1 MLFIPNKGNAFV
13 LKMNHYHIKSLY
25 LFARIQDAVR
35 QCQTKYFVFYLPLY
49 SPFAIFVCTN
59 IGCGSA
65 MQSKILRIFL
75 AAALTFRY
83 ICKLNTDKLYFK
95 TMKVNGQIQLYPML
109 RVVLFFAFGIILGV
123 ELSGHIPLSLWFV
136 AFVSSLVL
144 AVAAKGYGIA
154 QTVMLF
160 TACLCSGGCLAEHEL
175 SSVRIDVP
183 DGEVCYEAVVVSP
196 LEESGKVMRC
206 DLLVTNWPRPVKI
219 RASIFKDARAEQL
232 KPGCGLRV
240 RSKLE
245 KPASF
250 AGSTFDYGRY
260 LLFHGYSFTTF
271 LYVDDWSEDV
281 VSFERLSL
289 VERSKIK
296 ALQLRGKL
304 LDNFK
309 KLGIDGQDY
318 AVLAAMT
325 LGERVSMSDDMTDDY
340 SVSGALHILS
350 LSGMH
355 LGIIYAMLLLLFFKR
370 RSSVI
375 VQVFIVTAVWAYV
388 FIAGLPVSAVR
399 SAVMLSVC
407 SFVNLLNRDKIS
419 LNVLA
424 VAAFSVLVVNPL
436 NLYDV
441 GFQMSFMSVMFIIVF
456 YPVFYYAMP
465 QRIRNIRVVNYIWQ
479 MTAVSLSAQL
489 GVAPLVALYFG
500 RFSCYFLLANFAVI
514 PLSAVILY
522 GVAFIMLFAWQ
533 PWLQGT
539 LSAIVVKAVELMNAS
554 VSFVASL
561 PGASIDGINTNS
573 VQVLML
579 YILMFSIYF
588 LLPYLRK
595 LWAYR

>member
-1 MLFIPNKGNAFV
+1 
-13 LKMNHYHIKSLY
+13 
-25 LFARIQDAVR
+25 
-35 QCQTKYFVFYLPLY
+35 
-49 SPFAIFVCTN
+49 
-59 IGCGSA
+59 
-65 MQSKILRIFL
+65 
-75 AAALTFRY
+75 
-83 ICKLNTDKLYFK
+83 
-95 TMKVNGQIQLYPML
+95 MKVNGQIQLYPVL
-109 RVVLFFAFGIILGV
+109 RIVLFFAIGIILGV
-123 ELSGHIPLSLWFV
+123 ELFGHISSKLWYV
-136 AFVSSLVL
+136 AFIISLVL
-144 AVAAKGYGIA
+144 AVVVKGYSIA
-154 QTVMLF
+154 QTVVLF
-160 TACLCSGGCLAEHEL
+160 MACLCLGGCLAEREL
-175 SSVRIDVP
+175 SSVRVDAP
-183 DGEVCYEAVVVSP
+183 DGEVCYEAVVVSS
-196 LEESGKVMRC
+196 LEEAGKVMRC

-219 RASIFKDARAEQL
+219 RASIFKDTRAEQL
-232 KPGCGLRV
+232 KPGNGLRV

-271 LYVDDWSEDV
+271 LYVDDWSGDV
-281 VSFERLSL
+281 VSLEKLSI

-296 ALQLRGKL
+296 ALQLRGQL

-340 SVSGALHILS
+340 SASGALHILS

-375 VQVFIVTAVWAYV
+375 VQVIIVTAVWAYI

-522 GVAFIMLFAWQ
+522 GVVFIMLFAWL
-533 PWLQGT
+533 PWLQGI
-539 LSAIVVKAVELMNAS
+539 LSTIVVKAVELMNAS

-561 PGASIDGINTNS
+561 PEASIDGISINP

-579 YILMFSIYF
+579 YILMFSVYF

-595 LWAYR
+595 LWEYR

>member
-1 MLFIPNKGNAFV
+1 
-13 LKMNHYHIKSLY
+13 
-25 LFARIQDAVR
+25 
-35 QCQTKYFVFYLPLY
+35 
-49 SPFAIFVCTN
+49 
-59 IGCGSA
+59 
-65 MQSKILRIFL
+65 
-75 AAALTFRY
+75 
-83 ICKLNTDKLYFK
+83 
-95 TMKVNGQIQLYPML
+95 MKVNGQIQLYPML

-144 AVAAKGYGIA
+144 AVAAKGYSIA

-160 TACLCSGGCLAEHEL
+160 MACLCSGGCLAEREL
-175 SSVRIDVP
+175 SSVCVDVP

-232 KPGCGLRV
+232 KPGSGLRV

-271 LYVDDWSEDV
+271 LYVDDWIGDV

-289 VERSKIK
+289 VDRSKIK

-304 LDNFK
+304 LDKFK

-325 LGERVSMSDDMTDDY
+325 LGERVSMSEEMTDDY

-375 VQVFIVTAVWAYV
+375 VQVLIVTAVWAYV

-533 PWLQGT
+533 PWLQGI

>member
-1 MLFIPNKGNAFV
+1 
-13 LKMNHYHIKSLY
+13 
-25 LFARIQDAVR
+25 
-35 QCQTKYFVFYLPLY
+35 
-49 SPFAIFVCTN
+49 
-59 IGCGSA
+59 
-65 MQSKILRIFL
+65 
-75 AAALTFRY
+75 
-83 ICKLNTDKLYFK
+83 
-95 TMKVNGQIQLYPML
+95 MKVNGQIQLYPVL
-109 RVVLFFAFGIILGV
+109 RIVLFFAIGIILGV
-123 ELSGHIPLSLWFV
+123 ELFGHISSNLWYV
-136 AFVSSLVL
+136 AFIISLVF
-144 AVAAKGYGIA
+144 AVVVKGYSIA
-154 QTVMLF
+154 QTVVLF
-160 TACLCSGGCLAEHEL
+160 MACLCLGGCLAEREL
-175 SSVRIDVP
+175 SSVRVDAP

-196 LEESGKVMRC
+196 LEDAGKVMRC

-219 RASIFKDARAEQL
+219 RASIFKDARAERL
-232 KPGCGLRV
+232 KPGNGLRV

-271 LYVDDWSEDV
+271 LYVDDWSGDV

-340 SVSGALHILS
+340 SASGALHILS

-375 VQVFIVTAVWAYV
+375 VQVIIVTAVWAYV

-407 SFVNLLNRDKIS
+407 SFVNLLNCDKIS

-522 GVAFIMLFAWQ
+522 GVVFIMLFAWL
-533 PWLQGT
+533 PWLQGI
-539 LSAIVVKAVELMNAS
+539 LSTIVVKAVELMNAS

-561 PGASIDGINTNS
+561 PEASIDGISINP

-595 LWAYR
+595 LWEYR

>member
-1 MLFIPNKGNAFV
+1 
-13 LKMNHYHIKSLY
+13 
-25 LFARIQDAVR
+25 
-35 QCQTKYFVFYLPLY
+35 
-49 SPFAIFVCTN
+49 
-59 IGCGSA
+59 
-65 MQSKILRIFL
+65 
-75 AAALTFRY
+75 
-83 ICKLNTDKLYFK
+83 
-95 TMKVNGQIQLYPML
+95 MKVNGQIQLYPVL
-109 RVVLFFAFGIILGV
+109 RIVLFFAIGIILGV
-123 ELSGHIPLSLWFV
+123 ELFGHISSKLWYV
-136 AFVSSLVL
+136 AFIISLVF
-144 AVAAKGYGIA
+144 AVVVKGYSIA
-154 QTVMLF
+154 QTVVLF
-160 TACLCSGGCLAEHEL
+160 MACLCLGGCLAEREL
-175 SSVRIDVP
+175 SSVRVDAP

-196 LEESGKVMRC
+196 LEDAGKVMRC

-219 RASIFKDARAEQL
+219 RASIFKDARAERL
-232 KPGCGLRV
+232 KPGNGLRV

-271 LYVDDWSEDV
+271 LYVDDWIGDV

-289 VERSKIK
+289 VDRSKIK

-325 LGERVSMSDDMTDDY
+325 LGERVSMSKEMTDDY
-340 SVSGALHILS
+340 SASGALHILS

-375 VQVFIVTAVWAYV
+375 VQVIIVTAVWAYV

-522 GVAFIMLFAWQ
+522 GVVFIMLFAWL
-533 PWLQGT
+533 PWLQGI
-539 LSAIVVKAVELMNAS
+539 LSVIVVKAVELMNAG

-561 PGASIDGINTNS
+561 PGASIDGINTNP
-573 VQVLML
+573 VQVSML

-595 LWAYR
+595 LWEYR

>member
-1 MLFIPNKGNAFV
+1 
-13 LKMNHYHIKSLY
+13 
-25 LFARIQDAVR
+25 
-35 QCQTKYFVFYLPLY
+35 
-49 SPFAIFVCTN
+49 
-59 IGCGSA
+59 
-65 MQSKILRIFL
+65 
-75 AAALTFRY
+75 
-83 ICKLNTDKLYFK
+83 
-95 TMKVNGQIQLYPML
+95 MKVNGQIQLYPVL
-109 RVVLFFAFGIILGV
+109 RIVLFFAIGIILGV
-123 ELSGHIPLSLWFV
+123 ELFGHISSKLWYV
-136 AFVSSLVL
+136 AFIISLVL
-144 AVAAKGYGIA
+144 AVVVKGYSIA
-154 QTVMLF
+154 QTVVLF
-160 TACLCSGGCLAEHEL
+160 MACLCLGGCLAEREL
-175 SSVRIDVP
+175 SSVRVDAP

-196 LEESGKVMRC
+196 LEDAGKVMRC

-219 RASIFKDARAEQL
+219 RASIFKDARAERL
-232 KPGCGLRV
+232 KPGNGLRV

-271 LYVDDWSEDV
+271 LYVDDWSGDV
-281 VSFERLSL
+281 VSLEKLSI

-325 LGERVSMSDDMTDDY
+325 LGERVSMSDEMTDDY
-340 SVSGALHILS
+340 SASGALHILS

-375 VQVFIVTAVWAYV
+375 VQVIIVTAVWAYV

-522 GVAFIMLFAWQ
+522 GVVFIMLFAWL
-533 PWLQGT
+533 PWLQGI
-539 LSAIVVKAVELMNAS
+539 LSTIVVKAVELMNAS

-561 PGASIDGINTNS
+561 PEASIDGISINP

-595 LWAYR
+595 LWEYR

>member
-1 MLFIPNKGNAFV
+1 
-13 LKMNHYHIKSLY
+13 
-25 LFARIQDAVR
+25 
-35 QCQTKYFVFYLPLY
+35 
-49 SPFAIFVCTN
+49 
-59 IGCGSA
+59 
-65 MQSKILRIFL
+65 
-75 AAALTFRY
+75 
-83 ICKLNTDKLYFK
+83 
-95 TMKVNGQIQLYPML
+95 MKVNGQIQLYPML

-175 SSVRIDVP
+175 SSVRVDAP

-196 LEESGKVMRC
+196 LEEAGKVMRC
-206 DLLVTNWPRPVKI
+206 DLLITNWPRPVKI

-232 KPGCGLRV
+232 NPGCGLRV

-271 LYVDDWSEDV
+271 LYVDDWSGDV
-281 VSFERLSL
+281 VCFERLSL

-340 SVSGALHILS
+340 SASGALHILS

-533 PWLQGT
+533 PWLQGI

>member
-1 MLFIPNKGNAFV
+1 M
-13 LKMNHYHIKSLY
+13 
-25 LFARIQDAVR
+25 
-35 QCQTKYFVFYLPLY
+35 
-49 SPFAIFVCTN
+49 
-59 IGCGSA
+59 
-65 MQSKILRIFL
+65 
-75 AAALTFRY
+75 
-83 ICKLNTDKLYFK
+83 
-95 TMKVNGQIQLYPML
+95 
-109 RVVLFFAFGIILGV
+109 LFFAIGIILGV
-123 ELSGHIPLSLWFV
+123 ELFGHISSKLWYV
-136 AFVSSLVL
+136 AFIISLVF
-144 AVAAKGYGIA
+144 AVVVKGYSIA
-154 QTVMLF
+154 QTVVLF
-160 TACLCSGGCLAEHEL
+160 MACLCLGGCLAEREL
-175 SSVRIDVP
+175 SSVRVDAP

-196 LEESGKVMRC
+196 LEDAGKVMRC
-206 DLLVTNWPRPVKI
+206 DLLVTNRPRPVKI
-219 RASIFKDARAEQL
+219 RASIFKDARAERL
-232 KPGCGLRV
+232 KPGNGLRV

-271 LYVDDWSEDV
+271 LYVDDWSGDV

-340 SVSGALHILS
+340 SASGALHILS

-375 VQVFIVTAVWAYV
+375 VQVIIVTAVWAYV

-407 SFVNLLNRDKIS
+407 SFVNLLNCDKIS

-522 GVAFIMLFAWQ
+522 GVVFIMLFAWL
-533 PWLQGT
+533 PWLQGI
-539 LSAIVVKAVELMNAS
+539 LSTIVVKAVELMNAS

-561 PGASIDGINTNS
+561 PEASIDGISINP

-595 LWAYR
+595 LWEYR

>member
-1 MLFIPNKGNAFV
+1 
-13 LKMNHYHIKSLY
+13 
-25 LFARIQDAVR
+25 
-35 QCQTKYFVFYLPLY
+35 
-49 SPFAIFVCTN
+49 
-59 IGCGSA
+59 
-65 MQSKILRIFL
+65 
-75 AAALTFRY
+75 
-83 ICKLNTDKLYFK
+83 
-95 TMKVNGQIQLYPML
+95 MKVNGQIQLYPVL
-109 RVVLFFAFGIILGV
+109 RIVLFFAIGIILGV
-123 ELSGHIPLSLWFV
+123 ELFGHISSKLWYV
-136 AFVSSLVL
+136 AFIISLVL
-144 AVAAKGYGIA
+144 AVVVKGYSIA
-154 QTVMLF
+154 QTVVLF
-160 TACLCSGGCLAEHEL
+160 MACLCSGGCLAEREL
-175 SSVRIDVP
+175 SSVRVDAP

-196 LEESGKVMRC
+196 LEEAGKVMRC
-206 DLLVTNWPRPVKI
+206 DLLITNWPRPVKI
-219 RASIFKDARAEQL
+219 RASIFKDARAERL
-232 KPGCGLRV
+232 EPGNGLRV

-271 LYVDDWSEDV
+271 LYVDDWSGDV

-289 VERSKIK
+289 VDRSKIK

-309 KLGIDGQDY
+309 KLGIEGQDY

-340 SVSGALHILS
+340 SASGALHILS

-375 VQVFIVTAVWAYV
+375 VQVIIVTAVWAYV

-456 YPVFYYAMP
+456 YPVFYYVMP
-465 QRIRNIRVVNYIWQ
+465 QRIRNICIVNYIWQ

-522 GVAFIMLFAWQ
+522 GVAFIMLFAWL
-533 PWLQGT
+533 PWLQGI

-561 PGASIDGINTNS
+561 PAASIDGISINP

-595 LWAYR
+595 LWEYR

>member
-1 MLFIPNKGNAFV
+1 
-13 LKMNHYHIKSLY
+13 
-25 LFARIQDAVR
+25 
-35 QCQTKYFVFYLPLY
+35 
-49 SPFAIFVCTN
+49 
-59 IGCGSA
+59 
-65 MQSKILRIFL
+65 
-75 AAALTFRY
+75 
-83 ICKLNTDKLYFK
+83 
-95 TMKVNGQIQLYPML
+95 MKVNGQIQLYPVL
-109 RVVLFFAFGIILGV
+109 RIVLFFAIGIILGV
-123 ELSGHIPLSLWFV
+123 ELFGHISSKLWYV
-136 AFVSSLVL
+136 AFIISLVL
-144 AVAAKGYGIA
+144 AVVVKGYSIA
-154 QTVMLF
+154 QTVVLF
-160 TACLCSGGCLAEHEL
+160 MACLCLGGCLAEREL
-175 SSVRIDVP
+175 SSLRVDAP

-196 LEESGKVMRC
+196 LEEAGKVMRC
-206 DLLVTNWPRPVKI
+206 DLLITNWLRPVKI

-232 KPGCGLRV
+232 KPGSGLRV

-271 LYVDDWSEDV
+271 LYVDDWSGDV
-281 VSFERLSL
+281 VSLEKLSI

-325 LGERVSMSDDMTDDY
+325 LGERVSMSKEMTDDY

-375 VQVFIVTAVWAYV
+375 VQVIIVTAVWAYV

-424 VAAFSVLVVNPL
+424 VAAFSVLVVSPL

-456 YPVFYYAMP
+456 YPVFYYVMP

-533 PWLQGT
+533 PWLQGI
-539 LSAIVVKAVELMNAS
+539 LSTIVVKSVELMNTS

-561 PGASIDGINTNS
+561 PGASIDGISTNS

-595 LWAYR
+595 IWAYR

>member
-1 MLFIPNKGNAFV
+1 
-13 LKMNHYHIKSLY
+13 
-25 LFARIQDAVR
+25 
-35 QCQTKYFVFYLPLY
+35 
-49 SPFAIFVCTN
+49 
-59 IGCGSA
+59 
-65 MQSKILRIFL
+65 
-75 AAALTFRY
+75 
-83 ICKLNTDKLYFK
+83 
-95 TMKVNGQIQLYPML
+95 MKVNGQIQLYPVL
-109 RVVLFFAFGIILGV
+109 RIVLFFAIGIILGV
-123 ELSGHIPLSLWFV
+123 ELFGHISSKLWYV
-136 AFVSSLVL
+136 AFIISLVL
-144 AVAAKGYGIA
+144 AVVVKGYSIA
-154 QTVMLF
+154 QTVVLF
-160 TACLCSGGCLAEHEL
+160 MACLCSGGCLAEREL
-175 SSVRIDVP
+175 SSVRVDAP

-196 LEESGKVMRC
+196 LEEAGKVMRC
-206 DLLVTNWPRPVKI
+206 DLLITNWPRPVKI
-219 RASIFKDARAEQL
+219 RASIFKDARAERL
-232 KPGCGLRV
+232 EPGNGLRV

-271 LYVDDWSEDV
+271 LYVDDWSGDV

-289 VERSKIK
+289 VDRSKIK

-309 KLGIDGQDY
+309 KLGIEGQDY

-340 SVSGALHILS
+340 SASGALHILS

-375 VQVFIVTAVWAYV
+375 VQVIIVTAVWAYV

-533 PWLQGT
+533 PWLQGI

>member
-1 MLFIPNKGNAFV
+1 
-13 LKMNHYHIKSLY
+13 
-25 LFARIQDAVR
+25 
-35 QCQTKYFVFYLPLY
+35 
-49 SPFAIFVCTN
+49 
-59 IGCGSA
+59 
-65 MQSKILRIFL
+65 
-75 AAALTFRY
+75 
-83 ICKLNTDKLYFK
+83 
-95 TMKVNGQIQLYPML
+95 MKVNGQIQLYPML

-232 KPGCGLRV
+232 KPGSGLRV

-533 PWLQGT
+533 PWLQGI
-539 LSAIVVKAVELMNAS
+539 LSTIVVKSVELMNTS

-561 PGASIDGINTNS
+561 PGASIDGISTNS

-595 LWAYR
+595 LWEYR

>member
-1 MLFIPNKGNAFV
+1 
-13 LKMNHYHIKSLY
+13 
-25 LFARIQDAVR
+25 
-35 QCQTKYFVFYLPLY
+35 
-49 SPFAIFVCTN
+49 
-59 IGCGSA
+59 
-65 MQSKILRIFL
+65 
-75 AAALTFRY
+75 
-83 ICKLNTDKLYFK
+83 
-95 TMKVNGQIQLYPML
+95 MKVNGQIQLCPVL
-109 RVVLFFAFGIILGV
+109 RIVLFFAIGIILGV
-123 ELSGHIPLSLWFV
+123 ELFGHISSKLWYV
-136 AFVSSLVL
+136 AFIISLVL
-144 AVAAKGYGIA
+144 AVVVKGYSIA
-154 QTVMLF
+154 QTVVLF
-160 TACLCSGGCLAEHEL
+160 MACLCLGGCLAEREL
-175 SSVRIDVP
+175 SSVRVDVP

-196 LEESGKVMRC
+196 LEEAGKVMRC
-206 DLLVTNWPRPVKI
+206 DLLITNWLRPVKI
-219 RASIFKDARAEQL
+219 RASIFKDARAERL
-232 KPGCGLRV
+232 EPGNGLRV

-271 LYVDDWSEDV
+271 LYVDDWSGDV

-289 VERSKIK
+289 VDRSKIK

-325 LGERVSMSDDMTDDY
+325 LGERVSMSKEMTDDY
-340 SVSGALHILS
+340 SASGALHILS

-375 VQVFIVTAVWAYV
+375 VQVIIVTAVWAYV

-456 YPVFYYAMP
+456 YPVFYYVMP
-465 QRIRNIRVVNYIWQ
+465 QRIRNICIVNYIWQ

-533 PWLQGT
+533 PWLQGI

-561 PGASIDGINTNS
+561 PGASIDGISINP

-595 LWAYR
+595 LWEYR

>member
-1 MLFIPNKGNAFV
+1 
-13 LKMNHYHIKSLY
+13 
-25 LFARIQDAVR
+25 
-35 QCQTKYFVFYLPLY
+35 
-49 SPFAIFVCTN
+49 
-59 IGCGSA
+59 
-65 MQSKILRIFL
+65 
-75 AAALTFRY
+75 
-83 ICKLNTDKLYFK
+83 
-95 TMKVNGQIQLYPML
+95 MKVNGQIQLYPVL
-109 RVVLFFAFGIILGV
+109 RIVLFFAIGIILGV
-123 ELSGHIPLSLWFV
+123 ELFGHISSKLWYV
-136 AFVSSLVL
+136 AFIISLVL
-144 AVAAKGYGIA
+144 AVVVKGYSIA
-154 QTVMLF
+154 QTVVLF
-160 TACLCSGGCLAEHEL
+160 MACLCLGGCLAEREL
-175 SSVRIDVP
+175 SSVRVDAP

-196 LEESGKVMRC
+196 LEEAGKVMRC

-219 RASIFKDARAEQL
+219 RASIFKDARAERL
-232 KPGCGLRV
+232 EPGNGLRV

-271 LYVDDWSEDV
+271 LYVDDWSGDV

-289 VERSKIK
+289 VDRSKIK

-309 KLGIDGQDY
+309 KLGIEGQDY

-340 SVSGALHILS
+340 SASGALHILS

-375 VQVFIVTAVWAYV
+375 VQVIIVTAVWAYV

-456 YPVFYYAMP
+456 YPVFYYVMP

-522 GVAFIMLFAWQ
+522 GVAFIMLFAWL
-533 PWLQGT
+533 PWLQGI
-539 LSAIVVKAVELMNAS
+539 LSAIVVKSVELMNAC
-554 VSFVASL
+554 VSFIASL
-561 PGASIDGINTNS
+561 PGASIDGISTNS

>member
-1 MLFIPNKGNAFV
+1 
-13 LKMNHYHIKSLY
+13 
-25 LFARIQDAVR
+25 
-35 QCQTKYFVFYLPLY
+35 
-49 SPFAIFVCTN
+49 
-59 IGCGSA
+59 
-65 MQSKILRIFL
+65 
-75 AAALTFRY
+75 
-83 ICKLNTDKLYFK
+83 
-95 TMKVNGQIQLYPML
+95 MKVNGQIQLYPVL
-109 RVVLFFAFGIILGV
+109 RIVLFFAIGIILGV
-123 ELSGHIPLSLWFV
+123 ELFGHISSKLWYV
-136 AFVSSLVL
+136 AFIISLVL
-144 AVAAKGYGIA
+144 AMVVKGYSIA
-154 QTVMLF
+154 QTVVLF
-160 TACLCSGGCLAEHEL
+160 MACLCLGGCLAEREL
-175 SSVRIDVP
+175 SSVRVDAP

-196 LEESGKVMRC
+196 LEDAGKVMRC

-232 KPGCGLRV
+232 KPGNGLRV

-271 LYVDDWSEDV
+271 LYVDDWSGDV
-281 VSFERLSL
+281 VSLEKLSI

-296 ALQLRGKL
+296 ALQLRGQL

-325 LGERVSMSDDMTDDY
+325 LGERVSMSEEMTDDY

-456 YPVFYYAMP
+456 YPVFYYIMP

-522 GVAFIMLFAWQ
+522 GVVFIMLFAWL
-533 PWLQGT
+533 PWLQGI

-561 PGASIDGINTNS
+561 PGASIDGISTNP

>member
-1 MLFIPNKGNAFV
+1 
-13 LKMNHYHIKSLY
+13 
-25 LFARIQDAVR
+25 
-35 QCQTKYFVFYLPLY
+35 
-49 SPFAIFVCTN
+49 
-59 IGCGSA
+59 
-65 MQSKILRIFL
+65 
-75 AAALTFRY
+75 
-83 ICKLNTDKLYFK
+83 
-95 TMKVNGQIQLYPML
+95 MKVNGQIQLYPVL
-109 RVVLFFAFGIILGV
+109 RIVLFFAIGIILGV
-123 ELSGHIPLSLWFV
+123 ELFGHISSKLWYV
-136 AFVSSLVL
+136 AFIISLVL
-144 AVAAKGYGIA
+144 AVVVKGYSIA
-154 QTVMLF
+154 QTVVLF
-160 TACLCSGGCLAEHEL
+160 MACLCLGGCLAEREL
-175 SSVRIDVP
+175 SSVRVDVP

-196 LEESGKVMRC
+196 LEEAGKVMRC
-206 DLLVTNWPRPVKI
+206 DLLITNWLRPVKI
-219 RASIFKDARAEQL
+219 RASIFKDARAERL
-232 KPGCGLRV
+232 EPGNGLRV

-271 LYVDDWSEDV
+271 LYVDDWSGDV

-289 VERSKIK
+289 VDRSKIK

-325 LGERVSMSDDMTDDY
+325 LGERVSMSKEMTDDY
-340 SVSGALHILS
+340 SASGALHILS

-375 VQVFIVTAVWAYV
+375 VQVIIVTAVWAYV

-456 YPVFYYAMP
+456 YPVFYYVMP

-500 RFSCYFLLANFAVI
+500 RFSCYFLLANFAAI

-533 PWLQGT
+533 PWLQGI

-561 PGASIDGINTNS
+561 PGASIDGISINP

-588 LLPYLRK
+588 LLPYLSK
-595 LWAYR
+595 LWEYR

>member
-1 MLFIPNKGNAFV
+1 
-13 LKMNHYHIKSLY
+13 
-25 LFARIQDAVR
+25 
-35 QCQTKYFVFYLPLY
+35 
-49 SPFAIFVCTN
+49 
-59 IGCGSA
+59 
-65 MQSKILRIFL
+65 
-75 AAALTFRY
+75 
-83 ICKLNTDKLYFK
+83 
-95 TMKVNGQIQLYPML
+95 MKVNGQIQLYPVL
-109 RVVLFFAFGIILGV
+109 RIVLFFAIGIILGV
-123 ELSGHIPLSLWFV
+123 ELFGHISSKLWYV
-136 AFVSSLVL
+136 AFIISLVL
-144 AVAAKGYGIA
+144 AVVVKGYSIA
-154 QTVMLF
+154 QTVVLF
-160 TACLCSGGCLAEHEL
+160 MACLCSGGCLAEREL
-175 SSVRIDVP
+175 SSVRVDAP

-196 LEESGKVMRC
+196 LEEAGKVMRC
-206 DLLVTNWPRPVKI
+206 DLLITNWPRPVKI
-219 RASIFKDARAEQL
+219 RASIFKDARAERL
-232 KPGCGLRV
+232 EPGNGLRV

-271 LYVDDWSEDV
+271 LYVDDWSGDV

-289 VERSKIK
+289 VDRSKIK

-309 KLGIDGQDY
+309 KLGIEGQDY

-340 SVSGALHILS
+340 SASGALHILS

-375 VQVFIVTAVWAYV
+375 VQVIIVTAVWAYV

-456 YPVFYYAMP
+456 YPVFYYVMP

-533 PWLQGT
+533 PWLQGI

-554 VSFVASL
+554 VSFIASL
-561 PGASIDGINTNS
+561 PGASIDGISTNS

>member
-1 MLFIPNKGNAFV
+1 
-13 LKMNHYHIKSLY
+13 
-25 LFARIQDAVR
+25 
-35 QCQTKYFVFYLPLY
+35 
-49 SPFAIFVCTN
+49 
-59 IGCGSA
+59 
-65 MQSKILRIFL
+65 
-75 AAALTFRY
+75 
-83 ICKLNTDKLYFK
+83 
-95 TMKVNGQIQLYPML
+95 MKVNGQIQLYPVL
-109 RVVLFFAFGIILGV
+109 RIVLFFAIGIILGV
-123 ELSGHIPLSLWFV
+123 ELFGHISSKLWYV
-136 AFVSSLVL
+136 AFIISLVL
-144 AVAAKGYGIA
+144 AVVVKGYSIA
-154 QTVMLF
+154 QTVVLF
-160 TACLCSGGCLAEHEL
+160 MACLCSGGCLAEREL
-175 SSVRIDVP
+175 SSVRVDAP

-196 LEESGKVMRC
+196 LEEAGKVMRC
-206 DLLVTNWPRPVKI
+206 DLLITNWPRPVKI
-219 RASIFKDARAEQL
+219 RASIFKDARAERL
-232 KPGCGLRV
+232 EPGNGLRV

-271 LYVDDWSEDV
+271 LYVDDWSGDV

-289 VERSKIK
+289 VDRSKIK

-309 KLGIDGQDY
+309 KLGIEGQDY

-325 LGERVSMSDDMTDDY
+325 LGERVSMSYDMTDDY
-340 SVSGALHILS
+340 SASGALHILS

-375 VQVFIVTAVWAYV
+375 VQVIIVTAVWAYV

-456 YPVFYYAMP
+456 YPVFYYVMP
-465 QRIRNIRVVNYIWQ
+465 QRIRNICIVNYIWQ

-522 GVAFIMLFAWQ
+522 GVAFIMLFAWL
-533 PWLQGT
+533 PWLQGI

-561 PGASIDGINTNS
+561 PAASIDGISINP

-588 LLPYLRK
+588 LLPYLSK
-595 LWAYR
+595 LWEYR

>member
-1 MLFIPNKGNAFV
+1 
-13 LKMNHYHIKSLY
+13 
-25 LFARIQDAVR
+25 
-35 QCQTKYFVFYLPLY
+35 
-49 SPFAIFVCTN
+49 
-59 IGCGSA
+59 
-65 MQSKILRIFL
+65 
-75 AAALTFRY
+75 
-83 ICKLNTDKLYFK
+83 
-95 TMKVNGQIQLYPML
+95 MKVNGQIQLYPVL
-109 RVVLFFAFGIILGV
+109 RIVLFFAIGIILGV
-123 ELSGHIPLSLWFV
+123 ELFGHISSKLWYV
-136 AFVSSLVL
+136 AFIISLVL
-144 AVAAKGYGIA
+144 AVVVKGYSIA
-154 QTVMLF
+154 QTVVLF
-160 TACLCSGGCLAEHEL
+160 MACLCLGGCLAEREL
-175 SSVRIDVP
+175 SSVRVDAP

-196 LEESGKVMRC
+196 LEEAGKVMRC

-219 RASIFKDARAEQL
+219 RASIFKDARAERL
-232 KPGCGLRV
+232 KPGNGLRV

-271 LYVDDWSEDV
+271 LYVDDWSGDV
-281 VSFERLSL
+281 VSLEKLSI

-296 ALQLRGKL
+296 ALQLRGQL

-309 KLGIDGQDY
+309 KLGIEGQDY

-340 SVSGALHILS
+340 STSGALHILS

-375 VQVFIVTAVWAYV
+375 VQVIIVTAVWAYV

-456 YPVFYYAMP
+456 YPVFYYVMP

-522 GVAFIMLFAWQ
+522 GVVFIMLFAWL
-533 PWLQGT
+533 PWLQGI

-561 PGASIDGINTNS
+561 PEASIDGISINP

-579 YILMFSIYF
+579 YILMFSVYF

-595 LWAYR
+595 LWEYR

>member
-1 MLFIPNKGNAFV
+1 
-13 LKMNHYHIKSLY
+13 
-25 LFARIQDAVR
+25 
-35 QCQTKYFVFYLPLY
+35 
-49 SPFAIFVCTN
+49 
-59 IGCGSA
+59 
-65 MQSKILRIFL
+65 
-75 AAALTFRY
+75 
-83 ICKLNTDKLYFK
+83 
-95 TMKVNGQIQLYPML
+95 MKVNGQIQLYPML

-144 AVAAKGYGIA
+144 AVAANGYGIA

-160 TACLCSGGCLAEHEL
+160 TACLCSGGCLAEHEF
-175 SSVRIDVP
+175 SSVRVDAP

-232 KPGCGLRV
+232 KPGSGLRV

-296 ALQLRGKL
+296 ALQLRGQL

-309 KLGIDGQDY
+309 KLGIEGQDY

-375 VQVFIVTAVWAYV
+375 VQVIIVTAVWAYV

-407 SFVNLLNRDKIS
+407 SFVNMLNRDKIS

-456 YPVFYYAMP
+456 YPVFYYVMP

-533 PWLQGT
+533 PWLQGV
-539 LSAIVVKAVELMNAS
+539 LSVIVVKSVELMNAS

-573 VQVLML
+573 VQVSML

-595 LWAYR
+595 LWEYR

>member
-1 MLFIPNKGNAFV
+1 
-13 LKMNHYHIKSLY
+13 
-25 LFARIQDAVR
+25 
-35 QCQTKYFVFYLPLY
+35 
-49 SPFAIFVCTN
+49 
-59 IGCGSA
+59 
-65 MQSKILRIFL
+65 
-75 AAALTFRY
+75 
-83 ICKLNTDKLYFK
+83 
-95 TMKVNGQIQLYPML
+95 MKVNGQIQLYPVL
-109 RVVLFFAFGIILGV
+109 RIVLFFAIGIILGV
-123 ELSGHIPLSLWFV
+123 ELFGHISSKLWYV
-136 AFVSSLVL
+136 AFIILLVF
-144 AVAAKGYGIA
+144 AVVVKGYSIA
-154 QTVMLF
+154 QTVVLF
-160 TACLCSGGCLAEHEL
+160 MACLCLGGCLAEREL
-175 SSVRIDVP
+175 SSVRVDAP

-196 LEESGKVMRC
+196 LEEAGKVMRC

-219 RASIFKDARAEQL
+219 RASIFKDARSEQL

-271 LYVDDWSEDV
+271 LYVDDWSGDV
-281 VSFERLSL
+281 VSLEKLSI

-296 ALQLRGKL
+296 ALQLRGQL

-309 KLGIDGQDY
+309 KLGIEGQDY

-340 SVSGALHILS
+340 STSGALHILS

-375 VQVFIVTAVWAYV
+375 VQVIIVTAVWAYV

-522 GVAFIMLFAWQ
+522 GVVFIMLFAWL
-533 PWLQGT
+533 PWLQGI
-539 LSAIVVKAVELMNAS
+539 LSTIVVKAVELMNAS

-561 PGASIDGINTNS
+561 PEASIDGISINP

-595 LWAYR
+595 LWEYR

>member
-1 MLFIPNKGNAFV
+1 
-13 LKMNHYHIKSLY
+13 
-25 LFARIQDAVR
+25 
-35 QCQTKYFVFYLPLY
+35 
-49 SPFAIFVCTN
+49 
-59 IGCGSA
+59 
-65 MQSKILRIFL
+65 
-75 AAALTFRY
+75 
-83 ICKLNTDKLYFK
+83 
-95 TMKVNGQIQLYPML
+95 MKVNGQIQLYPVL
-109 RVVLFFAFGIILGV
+109 RIVLFFAIGIILGV
-123 ELSGHIPLSLWFV
+123 ELFGHISSKLWYV
-136 AFVSSLVL
+136 AFIISLVL
-144 AVAAKGYGIA
+144 AVVVKGYSIA
-154 QTVMLF
+154 QTVVLF
-160 TACLCSGGCLAEHEL
+160 MACLCSGGCLAEREL
-175 SSVRIDVP
+175 SSVRVDAP

-196 LEESGKVMRC
+196 LEEAGKVMRC
-206 DLLVTNWPRPVKI
+206 DLLITNWPRPVKI
-219 RASIFKDARAEQL
+219 RASIFKDARAERL
-232 KPGCGLRV
+232 EPGNGLRV

-271 LYVDDWSEDV
+271 LYVDDWSGDV

-289 VERSKIK
+289 VDRSKIK

-309 KLGIDGQDY
+309 KLGIEGQDY

-340 SVSGALHILS
+340 SASGALHILS

-375 VQVFIVTAVWAYV
+375 VQVIIVTAVWAYV
-388 FIAGLPVSAVR
+388 FIAGLPMSAVR

-456 YPVFYYAMP
+456 YPVFYYVMP
-465 QRIRNIRVVNYIWQ
+465 QRIRNICIVNYIWQ

-522 GVAFIMLFAWQ
+522 GVAFIMLFAWL
-533 PWLQGT
+533 PWLQGI

-561 PGASIDGINTNS
+561 PAASIDGISINP

-588 LLPYLRK
+588 LLPYLSK
-595 LWAYR
+595 LWEYR

>member
-1 MLFIPNKGNAFV
+1 
-13 LKMNHYHIKSLY
+13 
-25 LFARIQDAVR
+25 
-35 QCQTKYFVFYLPLY
+35 
-49 SPFAIFVCTN
+49 
-59 IGCGSA
+59 
-65 MQSKILRIFL
+65 
-75 AAALTFRY
+75 
-83 ICKLNTDKLYFK
+83 
-95 TMKVNGQIQLYPML
+95 MKVNGQIQLYPVL
-109 RVVLFFAFGIILGV
+109 RIVLFFAIGIILGV
-123 ELSGHIPLSLWFV
+123 ELFGHISSKLWYV
-136 AFVSSLVL
+136 AFIISLVL
-144 AVAAKGYGIA
+144 AVVVKGYSIA
-154 QTVMLF
+154 QTVVLF
-160 TACLCSGGCLAEHEL
+160 MACLCLGGCLAEREL
-175 SSVRIDVP
+175 SSVRVDVP

-196 LEESGKVMRC
+196 LEEAGKVMRC
-206 DLLVTNWPRPVKI
+206 DLLITNWPRPVKI

-232 KPGCGLRV
+232 KPGNGLRV

-250 AGSTFDYGRY
+250 AGSTFDYGCY

-271 LYVDDWSEDV
+271 LYVDDWSGDV
-281 VSFERLSL
+281 VSLEKLSI

-296 ALQLRGKL
+296 ALQLRGQL

-309 KLGIDGQDY
+309 KLGIEGQDY

-340 SVSGALHILS
+340 SASGALHILS

-375 VQVFIVTAVWAYV
+375 VQVIIVTAVWAYV

-456 YPVFYYAMP
+456 YPVFYYVMP

-522 GVAFIMLFAWQ
+522 GVVFIMLFAWL
-533 PWLQGT
+533 PWLQGI
-539 LSAIVVKAVELMNAS
+539 LSVIVVKAVELMNAG

-561 PGASIDGINTNS
+561 PGASIDGINTNP
-573 VQVLML
+573 VQVSML

-595 LWAYR
+595 LWEYR

>member
-1 MLFIPNKGNAFV
+1 
-13 LKMNHYHIKSLY
+13 
-25 LFARIQDAVR
+25 
-35 QCQTKYFVFYLPLY
+35 
-49 SPFAIFVCTN
+49 
-59 IGCGSA
+59 
-65 MQSKILRIFL
+65 
-75 AAALTFRY
+75 
-83 ICKLNTDKLYFK
+83 
-95 TMKVNGQIQLYPML
+95 MKVNGQIQLYPVL
-109 RVVLFFAFGIILGV
+109 RIVLFFAIGIILGV
-123 ELSGHIPLSLWFV
+123 ELFGHISSKLWYV
-136 AFVSSLVL
+136 AFIILLVF
-144 AVAAKGYGIA
+144 AVVVKGYSIA
-154 QTVMLF
+154 QTVVLF
-160 TACLCSGGCLAEHEL
+160 MACLCLGGCLAEREL
-175 SSVRIDVP
+175 SSVRVDAP

-196 LEESGKVMRC
+196 LEDAGKVMRC

-219 RASIFKDARAEQL
+219 RASIFKDARAERL
-232 KPGCGLRV
+232 KPGNGLRV

-271 LYVDDWSEDV
+271 LYVDDWIGDV

-289 VERSKIK
+289 VDRSKIK

-309 KLGIDGQDY
+309 KLGIEGQDY

-340 SVSGALHILS
+340 SASGALHILS

-375 VQVFIVTAVWAYV
+375 VQVIIVTAVWAYV

-456 YPVFYYAMP
+456 YPVFYYVMP

-522 GVAFIMLFAWQ
+522 GVVFIMLFAWL
-533 PWLQGT
+533 PWLQGI
-539 LSAIVVKAVELMNAS
+539 LSTIVVKSVELMNTS

-595 LWAYR
+595 LWEYR

>member
-1 MLFIPNKGNAFV
+1 
-13 LKMNHYHIKSLY
+13 
-25 LFARIQDAVR
+25 
-35 QCQTKYFVFYLPLY
+35 
-49 SPFAIFVCTN
+49 
-59 IGCGSA
+59 
-65 MQSKILRIFL
+65 
-75 AAALTFRY
+75 
-83 ICKLNTDKLYFK
+83 
-95 TMKVNGQIQLYPML
+95 MKVNGQIQLYPVL
-109 RVVLFFAFGIILGV
+109 RIVLFFAIGIILGV
-123 ELSGHIPLSLWFV
+123 ELFGHISSKLWYV
-136 AFVSSLVL
+136 AFIISLVL
-144 AVAAKGYGIA
+144 AVVVKGYSIA
-154 QTVMLF
+154 QTVVLF
-160 TACLCSGGCLAEHEL
+160 MACLCSGGCLAEREL
-175 SSVRIDVP
+175 SSVRVDAP

-196 LEESGKVMRC
+196 LEEAGKVMRC
-206 DLLVTNWPRPVKI
+206 DLLITNWPRPVKI
-219 RASIFKDARAEQL
+219 RASIFKDARAERL
-232 KPGCGLRV
+232 EPGNGLRV

-245 KPASF
+245 NPASF

-271 LYVDDWSEDV
+271 LYVDDWSGDV

-289 VERSKIK
+289 VDRSKIK

-309 KLGIDGQDY
+309 KLGIEGQDY

-340 SVSGALHILS
+340 SASGALHILS

-375 VQVFIVTAVWAYV
+375 VQVIIVTAVWAYV

-456 YPVFYYAMP
+456 YPVFYYVMP

-514 PLSAVILY
+514 PLSTVILY

-533 PWLQGT
+533 PWLQGI
-539 LSAIVVKAVELMNAS
+539 LSTIVVKSVELMNTS

-561 PGASIDGINTNS
+561 PGASIDGISINP

-588 LLPYLRK
+588 LLPYLSK
-595 LWAYR
+595 LWEYR

>member
-1 MLFIPNKGNAFV
+1 
-13 LKMNHYHIKSLY
+13 
-25 LFARIQDAVR
+25 
-35 QCQTKYFVFYLPLY
+35 
-49 SPFAIFVCTN
+49 
-59 IGCGSA
+59 
-65 MQSKILRIFL
+65 
-75 AAALTFRY
+75 
-83 ICKLNTDKLYFK
+83 
-95 TMKVNGQIQLYPML
+95 MKVNGQIQLYPVL
-109 RVVLFFAFGIILGV
+109 RIVLFFAIGIILGV
-123 ELSGHIPLSLWFV
+123 ELFGHISSKLWYV
-136 AFVSSLVL
+136 AFIISLVL
-144 AVAAKGYGIA
+144 AVVVKGYSIA
-154 QTVMLF
+154 QTVVLF
-160 TACLCSGGCLAEHEL
+160 MACLCSGGCLAEREL
-175 SSVRIDVP
+175 SSVRVDAP

-196 LEESGKVMRC
+196 LEEAGKVMRC
-206 DLLVTNWPRPVKI
+206 DLLITNWPRPVKI
-219 RASIFKDARAEQL
+219 RASIFKDARAERL
-232 KPGCGLRV
+232 EPGNGLRV

-271 LYVDDWSEDV
+271 LYVDDWSGDV

-289 VERSKIK
+289 VDRSKIK

-304 LDNFK
+304 LDNLK
-309 KLGIDGQDY
+309 KLGIEGQDY

-340 SVSGALHILS
+340 SASGALHILS

-375 VQVFIVTAVWAYV
+375 VQVIIVTAVWAYV

-456 YPVFYYAMP
+456 YPVFYYVMP

-522 GVAFIMLFAWQ
+522 GVAFIMLFAWL
-533 PWLQGT
+533 PWLQGI

-561 PGASIDGINTNS
+561 PAASIDGISINP

-595 LWAYR
+595 LWEYR

>member
-1 MLFIPNKGNAFV
+1 
-13 LKMNHYHIKSLY
+13 
-25 LFARIQDAVR
+25 
-35 QCQTKYFVFYLPLY
+35 
-49 SPFAIFVCTN
+49 
-59 IGCGSA
+59 
-65 MQSKILRIFL
+65 
-75 AAALTFRY
+75 
-83 ICKLNTDKLYFK
+83 
-95 TMKVNGQIQLYPML
+95 MKVNGQIQLYPML

-123 ELSGHIPLSLWFV
+123 ELSGHIPLSLWFA

-175 SSVRIDVP
+175 SSVRVDTP
-183 DGEVCYEAVVVSP
+183 DGEVCYEAVVVSS

-232 KPGCGLRV
+232 KPGSGLRV

-375 VQVFIVTAVWAYV
+375 VQVIIVTAVWAYV

-522 GVAFIMLFAWQ
+522 GLAFIMLFAWQ
-533 PWLQGT
+533 PWLQGI

-561 PGASIDGINTNS
+561 PGASFDGISTNP

>member
-1 MLFIPNKGNAFV
+1 
-13 LKMNHYHIKSLY
+13 
-25 LFARIQDAVR
+25 
-35 QCQTKYFVFYLPLY
+35 
-49 SPFAIFVCTN
+49 
-59 IGCGSA
+59 
-65 MQSKILRIFL
+65 
-75 AAALTFRY
+75 
-83 ICKLNTDKLYFK
+83 
-95 TMKVNGQIQLYPML
+95 MKVNGQIQLYPML

-232 KPGCGLRV
+232 KPGSGLRV

-441 GFQMSFMSVMFIIVF
+441 GFQMSFMSVMLIIVF

-533 PWLQGT
+533 PWLQGI
-539 LSAIVVKAVELMNAS
+539 LSTIVVKSVELMNTS

-561 PGASIDGINTNS
+561 PGASIDGISTNS

>member
-1 MLFIPNKGNAFV
+1 
-13 LKMNHYHIKSLY
+13 
-25 LFARIQDAVR
+25 
-35 QCQTKYFVFYLPLY
+35 
-49 SPFAIFVCTN
+49 
-59 IGCGSA
+59 
-65 MQSKILRIFL
+65 
-75 AAALTFRY
+75 
-83 ICKLNTDKLYFK
+83 
-95 TMKVNGQIQLYPML
+95 MKVNGQIQLYPVL
-109 RVVLFFAFGIILGV
+109 RIVLFFAIGIILGV
-123 ELSGHIPLSLWFV
+123 ELFGHISSKLWYV
-136 AFVSSLVL
+136 AFIISLVL
-144 AVAAKGYGIA
+144 AVVVKGYSIA
-154 QTVMLF
+154 QTVVLF
-160 TACLCSGGCLAEHEL
+160 MACLCSGGCLAEREL
-175 SSVRIDVP
+175 SSVRVDAP

-196 LEESGKVMRC
+196 LEEAGKVMRC
-206 DLLVTNWPRPVKI
+206 DLLITNWPRPVKI
-219 RASIFKDARAEQL
+219 RASIFKDARAERL
-232 KPGCGLRV
+232 EPGNGLRV

-271 LYVDDWSEDV
+271 LYVDDWSGDV

-289 VERSKIK
+289 VDRSKIK

-309 KLGIDGQDY
+309 KLGIEGQDY

-340 SVSGALHILS
+340 SASGALHILS

-375 VQVFIVTAVWAYV
+375 VQVIIVTAVWAYV

-456 YPVFYYAMP
+456 YPVFYYVMP
-465 QRIRNIRVVNYIWQ
+465 QRIRNICIVNYIWQ
-479 MTAVSLSAQL
+479 MTTVSLAAQL

-514 PLSAVILY
+514 PLSTVILY

-533 PWLQGT
+533 PWLQGI
-539 LSAIVVKAVELMNAS
+539 LSTIVVKSVELMNTS

-561 PGASIDGINTNS
+561 PGASIDGISINP

-588 LLPYLRK
+588 LLPYLSK
-595 LWAYR
+595 LWEYR

>member
-1 MLFIPNKGNAFV
+1 
-13 LKMNHYHIKSLY
+13 
-25 LFARIQDAVR
+25 
-35 QCQTKYFVFYLPLY
+35 
-49 SPFAIFVCTN
+49 
-59 IGCGSA
+59 
-65 MQSKILRIFL
+65 
-75 AAALTFRY
+75 
-83 ICKLNTDKLYFK
+83 
-95 TMKVNGQIQLYPML
+95 MKVNGQIQLYPVL
-109 RVVLFFAFGIILGV
+109 RIVLFFAIGIILGV
-123 ELSGHIPLSLWFV
+123 ELFGHISSKLWYV
-136 AFVSSLVL
+136 AFIISLVL
-144 AVAAKGYGIA
+144 AVVVKGYSIA
-154 QTVMLF
+154 QTVVLF
-160 TACLCSGGCLAEHEL
+160 MACLCSGGCLAEREL
-175 SSVRIDVP
+175 SSVRVDAP

-196 LEESGKVMRC
+196 LEEAGKVMRC
-206 DLLVTNWPRPVKI
+206 DLLITNWPRPVKI
-219 RASIFKDARAEQL
+219 RASIFKDARAERL
-232 KPGCGLRV
+232 EPGNGLRV

-271 LYVDDWSEDV
+271 LYVDDWSGDV

-289 VERSKIK
+289 VDRSKIK

-309 KLGIDGQDY
+309 KLGIEGQDY

-561 PGASIDGINTNS
+561 PGANIDGINTNS

>member
-1 MLFIPNKGNAFV
+1 M
-13 LKMNHYHIKSLY
+13 
-25 LFARIQDAVR
+25 
-35 QCQTKYFVFYLPLY
+35 
-49 SPFAIFVCTN
+49 
-59 IGCGSA
+59 
-65 MQSKILRIFL
+65 
-75 AAALTFRY
+75 
-83 ICKLNTDKLYFK
+83 
-95 TMKVNGQIQLYPML
+95 
-109 RVVLFFAFGIILGV
+109 LFFAIGIILGV
-123 ELSGHIPLSLWFV
+123 ELFGHISSKLWYV
-136 AFVSSLVL
+136 AFIISLVL
-144 AVAAKGYGIA
+144 AVVVKGYSIA
-154 QTVMLF
+154 QTVVLF
-160 TACLCSGGCLAEHEL
+160 MACLCSGGCLAEREL
-175 SSVRIDVP
+175 SSVRVDAP

-196 LEESGKVMRC
+196 LEEAGKVMRC
-206 DLLVTNWPRPVKI
+206 DLLITNWPRPVKI
-219 RASIFKDARAEQL
+219 RASIFKDARAERL
-232 KPGCGLRV
+232 EPGNGLRV

-271 LYVDDWSEDV
+271 LYVDDWSGDV

-289 VERSKIK
+289 VDRSKIK

-309 KLGIDGQDY
+309 KLGIEGQDY

-340 SVSGALHILS
+340 SASGALHILS

-375 VQVFIVTAVWAYV
+375 VQVIIVTAVWAYV

-441 GFQMSFMSVMFIIVF
+441 GFQMSFMSVMF
-456 YPVFYYAMP
+456 
-465 QRIRNIRVVNYIWQ
+465 R
-479 MTAVSLSAQL
+479 
-489 GVAPLVALYFG
+489 
-500 RFSCYFLLANFAVI
+500 
-514 PLSAVILY
+514 
-522 GVAFIMLFAWQ
+522 
-533 PWLQGT
+533 
-539 LSAIVVKAVELMNAS
+539 
-554 VSFVASL
+554 
-561 PGASIDGINTNS
+561 
-573 VQVLML
+573 
-579 YILMFSIYF
+579 
-588 LLPYLRK
+588 
-595 LWAYR
+595 

>member
-1 MLFIPNKGNAFV
+1 
-13 LKMNHYHIKSLY
+13 
-25 LFARIQDAVR
+25 
-35 QCQTKYFVFYLPLY
+35 
-49 SPFAIFVCTN
+49 
-59 IGCGSA
+59 
-65 MQSKILRIFL
+65 
-75 AAALTFRY
+75 
-83 ICKLNTDKLYFK
+83 
-95 TMKVNGQIQLYPML
+95 MKVNGQIQLYPVL
-109 RVVLFFAFGIILGV
+109 RIVLFFAIGIILGV
-123 ELSGHIPLSLWFV
+123 ELFGHISSKLWYV
-136 AFVSSLVL
+136 AFIISLVF
-144 AVAAKGYGIA
+144 AVVVKGYSIA
-154 QTVMLF
+154 QTVVLF
-160 TACLCSGGCLAEHEL
+160 MACLCLGGCLAEREL
-175 SSVRIDVP
+175 SSVRVDAP

-196 LEESGKVMRC
+196 LEDAGKVMRC
-206 DLLVTNWPRPVKI
+206 DLLVTNRPRPVKI
-219 RASIFKDARAEQL
+219 RASIFKDARAERL
-232 KPGCGLRV
+232 KPGNGLRV

-271 LYVDDWSEDV
+271 LYVDDWSGDV

-340 SVSGALHILS
+340 SASGALHILS

-375 VQVFIVTAVWAYV
+375 VQVIIVTAVWAYV

-407 SFVNLLNRDKIS
+407 SFVNLLNCDKIS

-522 GVAFIMLFAWQ
+522 GVVFIMLFAWL
-533 PWLQGT
+533 PWLQGI
-539 LSAIVVKAVELMNAS
+539 LSTIVVKAVELMNAS

-561 PGASIDGINTNS
+561 PEASIDGISINP

-595 LWAYR
+595 LWEYR

>member
-1 MLFIPNKGNAFV
+1 MYPV
-13 LKMNHYHIKSLY
+13 
-25 LFARIQDAVR
+25 
-35 QCQTKYFVFYLPLY
+35 
-49 SPFAIFVCTN
+49 
-59 IGCGSA
+59 
-65 MQSKILRIFL
+65 LRI
-75 AAALTFRY
+75 
-83 ICKLNTDKLYFK
+83 
-95 TMKVNGQIQLYPML
+95 
-109 RVVLFFAFGIILGV
+109 VLFFAIGIILGV
-123 ELSGHIPLSLWFV
+123 ELFGHISSKLWYV
-136 AFVSSLVL
+136 AFIISLVL
-144 AVAAKGYGIA
+144 AVVVKGYSIA
-154 QTVMLF
+154 QTVVLF
-160 TACLCSGGCLAEHEL
+160 MACLCSGGCLAEREL
-175 SSVRIDVP
+175 SSVRVDAP

-196 LEESGKVMRC
+196 LEEAGKVMRC
-206 DLLVTNWPRPVKI
+206 DLLITNWPRPVKI
-219 RASIFKDARAEQL
+219 RASIFKDARAERL
-232 KPGCGLRV
+232 EPGNGLRV

-271 LYVDDWSEDV
+271 LYVDDWSGDV

-289 VERSKIK
+289 VDRSKIK

-304 LDNFK
+304 LDNLK
-309 KLGIDGQDY
+309 KLGIEGQDY

-340 SVSGALHILS
+340 SASGALHILS

-375 VQVFIVTAVWAYV
+375 VQVIIVTAVWAYV

-456 YPVFYYAMP
+456 YPVFYYVMP

-522 GVAFIMLFAWQ
+522 GVAFIMLFAWL
-533 PWLQGT
+533 PWLQGI

-561 PGASIDGINTNS
+561 PAASIDGISINP

-595 LWAYR
+595 LWEYR